1 MNIID
6 IDVIYTDI
14 YTDTYTDIYI
24 DNKTT
29 EITKTTNKNNRDNG
43 YLHRLTQIIKIWHS

>member
-6 IDVIYTDI
+6 IDVIYTDT

-24 DNKTT
+24 DNKNLTKL
-29 EITKTTNKNNRDNG
+29 ITATPP
-43 YLHRLTQIIKIWHS
+43 HPH